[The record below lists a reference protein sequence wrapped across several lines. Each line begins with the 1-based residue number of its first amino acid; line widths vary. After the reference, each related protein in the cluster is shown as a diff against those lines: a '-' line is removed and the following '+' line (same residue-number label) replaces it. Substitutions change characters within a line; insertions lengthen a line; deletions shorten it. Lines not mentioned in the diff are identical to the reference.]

1 VKAGFTYRKKTIDYP
16 YGFIWVLCKE
26 DALGNQLF
34 DACYVCETARFHGM
48 REEDC
53 TTPVF
58 ELPDISEE
66 ALEYMHHFAQV
77 FQAGYLAGLGSAKHG
92 A

>member
-1 VKAGFTYRKKTIDYP
+1 MKADIAYRQANIDYP
-16 YGFIWVLCKE
+16 HGFIWVLRKA
-26 DALGNQLF
+26 DPLGKKSPHW
-34 DACYVCETARFHGM
+34 CYVCQTALFLGM
-48 REEDC
+48 RDEDC

>member
-1 VKAGFTYRKKTIDYP
+1 MKAEMYYKQATIDYP
-16 YGFIWVLCKE
+16 HGFIWLLRKE
-26 DALGNQLF
+26 DALGEKLPH
-34 DACYVCETARFHGM
+34 AYYVCEAARFHGM

>member
-1 VKAGFTYRKKTIDYP
+1 VKAGIAYRQTTIDYP
-16 YGFIWVLCKE
+16 NGFIWVLL
-26 DALGNQLF
+26 LGEKLPH
-34 DACYVCETARFHGM
+34 AYYVCETARFHGM

-66 ALEYMHHFAQV
+66 ALEYMHHFAEV